1 MSVVRVVKTRGYTVM
16 SNCHL
21 RDKRLSLKAKGLL
34 SVMLSLPEEWD
45 YTVRGLASISLE
57 GIDAVRGGIAELERA
72 GYVTRQR
79 IRGADGR
86 LGGCDYTVY
95 ERPPAGAGFPGEGAP
110 ALGKPM
116 QGAPAQEDRT
126 QLITEGRR
134 NEEEITETATTE
146 EGDGPPK
153 PRRHRHGR
161 YGNVLLS
168 ESDVEKLMAEF
179 PVDWQARIERL
190 DEYVETSGRR
200 YKNHLATIRSWARN
214 DAKRTTAANADDV
227 YAYDEADVL

>member
-1 MSVVRVVKTRGYTVM
+1 MSVVRVIKTRGYTVM

-21 RDKRLSLKAKGLL
+21 RDGRLSLKAKGLL
-34 SVMLSLPEEWD
+34 SVMLSLPDEWD

-79 IRGADGR
+79 IRGTDGR

-95 ERPPAGAGFPGEGAP
+95 ERPPASAGCPDEGAP
-110 ALGKPM
+110 ALGKPT
-116 QGAPAQEDRT
+116 QVSPAQEGRT
-126 QLITEGRR
+126 QLITEGRS

-146 EGDGPPK
+146 DGGGPQK
-153 PRRHRHGR
+153 PRRHQHGR

-168 ESDVEKLMAEF
+168 ESDVEKLKVEF
-179 PVDWQARIERL
+179 PADWQARIERL

-200 YKNHLATIRSWARN
+200 YKNHLATIRSWARG
-214 DAKRTTAANADDV
+214 DAMRASAANTADV
-227 YAYDEADVL
+227 YSYDEEDVL